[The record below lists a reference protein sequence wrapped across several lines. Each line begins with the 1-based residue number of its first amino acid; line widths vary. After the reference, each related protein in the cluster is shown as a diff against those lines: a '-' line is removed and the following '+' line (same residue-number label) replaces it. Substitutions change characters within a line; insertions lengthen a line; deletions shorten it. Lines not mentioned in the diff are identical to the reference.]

1 MPNIIVK
8 VDAATEELA
17 NEAGRKQI
25 REKYLKES
33 KPGEPWVIPAELLEV
48 SEVKP
53 LSLKDIAI
61 NESVEID
68 KRTVA
73 SLLDVP
79 PFSWESEAL
88 TRTSITTLSVRG

>member
-1 MPNIIVK
+1 MSE
-8 VDAATEELA
+8 DFAS
-17 NEAGRKQI
+17 EAGRKQI
-25 REKYLKES
+25 KEKYLKES
-33 KPGEPWVIPAELLEV
+33 KPGEPWIIPAEFLEV

-79 PFSWESEAL
+79 PFFLELEAL
-88 TRTSITTLSVRG
+88 IRTNTTTLSGHG

>member
-8 VDAATEELA
+8 VDAMSEDFA

-25 REKYLKES
+25 KEKYLKES
-33 KPGEPWVIPAELLEV
+33 KPVSRIIPAEFLEV

-79 PFSWESEAL
+79 PFSWG
-88 TRTSITTLSVRG
+88 RKF